1 MQKARIQIW
10 LFEQKD
16 LRIEGRIIGFDE
28 YMNLVLDDAE
38 EVNVKK
44 NSRKQLGR
52 ILLKGDNI
60 TLMMNT
66 YVIAGE
72 VTSWMAIWISA
83 AYYRSLGNPLNF
95 NYYNQWYSG
104 DELTYTRSSL
114 IRRPFCLAVKS
125 AFTSGSISLGNV
137 ASHGGEQSDAML
149 GGGDGVSG
157 GSVHHET
164 AELSGGLQIHIVNP
178 DAGPPDHLEA
188 ALGRLKHLARDL
200 RPAPHDQRVKLR
212 DLVA

>member
-1 MQKARIQIW
+1 MGFCSREVACDLDIDVLSEYNVASRKRFSLFERDIHSFGLALLKSLIVNLIQQAAAMASTKVQRIMTQPINLIFRFLQSKARIQIW

-66 YVIAGE
+66 G
-72 VTSWMAIWISA
+72 
-83 AYYRSLGNPLNF
+83 
-95 NYYNQWYSG
+95 
-104 DELTYTRSSL
+104 
-114 IRRPFCLAVKS
+114 K
-125 AFTSGSISLGNV
+125 
-137 ASHGGEQSDAML
+137 
-149 GGGDGVSG
+149 
-157 GSVHHET
+157 
-164 AELSGGLQIHIVNP
+164 
-178 DAGPPDHLEA
+178 
-188 ALGRLKHLARDL
+188 
-200 RPAPHDQRVKLR
+200 
-212 DLVA
+212 